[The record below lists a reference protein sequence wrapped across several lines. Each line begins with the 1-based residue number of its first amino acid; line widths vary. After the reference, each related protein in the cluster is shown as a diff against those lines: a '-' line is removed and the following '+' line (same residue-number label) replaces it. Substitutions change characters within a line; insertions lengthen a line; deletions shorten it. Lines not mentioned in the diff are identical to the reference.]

1 MMKRICYFVF
11 LAFMTANV
19 WAEDVKIASPD
30 GKVNVTISDQGGI
43 PTYMITY
50 DGRVMLNPSR
60 LGLKASIGDF
70 TAGITIKEQKQSRID
85 QKYEMT
91 RIKTSQVHYV
101 ATEAV
106 IAMQNAQGWPL
117 TVTFRV
123 SNHDVAFRYT
133 LHRGQNDTPRC
144 ALVYSETSAFNFPQH
159 TTTFIC
165 PQSKP
170 MDGWERTKPSYE
182 EEYKADAAMDL
193 PSQYGQGYTFP
204 CLFHVGND
212 GWVLVSETG
221 TGSNYVGCHLSDYQ
235 KDLGYTIAFPNQDE
249 MNGMGSP
256 YAGIPLPGSTPW
268 RTITMGTT
276 LKPIVETTIPYDLVE
291 PLYQPTHKYKPG
303 RYTWSWLIWQ
313 DESCNYDDQVQF
325 VDLAAT
331 MGYEYCLVDA
341 LWDQRIGREGIEK
354 LSRYACSKGVRLMLW
369 YNSNGMWNDAP
380 QSPVGCMN
388 TSWAREREMKWM
400 EENRIAGIKVDFFG
414 GDKQEM
420 MELYEDILVDA
431 NRHGLQVI
439 FHGCTLPRGWERMY
453 PNYVASEAMLASENV
468 YFTEHHA
475 RQEGFELCTYPFTRN
490 AVGSADW
497 GGVLMNTHMSR
508 DNKSRHPRYTS
519 NVFEM
524 ASALIMQSS
533 INAVVLCPN
542 NLSELQPFE
551 LDFLRELPTTWDE
564 TRFLD
569 GYPTRYVALARR
581 HGSKWYVGA
590 LNGTQEPISMTLD
603 LPMFANQTIT
613 CLTDQPLK
621 KSKKA
626 QENSL
631 QLPTPVQKQLKVPQD
646 GKVQITIQP
655 MGGIVIR

>member
-1 MMKRICYFVF
+1 MKRICYFVF

-70 TAGITIKEQKQSRID
+70 TAGITIKGQKQSRID

-133 LHRGQNDTPRC
+133 LHRGPNDTPRC
-144 ALVYSETSAFNFPQH
+144 ALVYSEASAFNFPQH

-354 LSRYACSKGVRLMLW
+354 LSRYACSKGVQLMLW

-420 MELYEDILVDA
+420 MKLYEDILVDA

-655 MGGIVIR
+655 MGGIIIR

>member
-1 MMKRICYFVF
+1 MKRICYFVF

-30 GKVNVTISDQGGI
+30 GKVNVTVTDQGGI

-50 DGRVMLNPSR
+50 DGRVMLKPSR

-70 TAGITIKEQKQSRID
+70 TAGITIKGQKQSRID

-133 LHRGQNDTPRC
+133 LHRGPNDTPRC
-144 ALVYSETSAFNFPQH
+144 ALVYSEASAFNFPQH

-420 MELYEDILVDA
+420 MKLYEDILVDA

-603 LPMFANQTIT
+603 LSMFANQTMT

-626 QENSL
+626 QDNAQ

-655 MGGIVIR
+655 MGGIIIR

>member
-1 MMKRICYFVF
+1 MKRICYFVF

-19 WAEDVKIASPD
+19 WAEEVKIASPD
-30 GKVNVTISDQGGI
+30 GKVNVTVTDQGGI

-50 DGRVMLNPSR
+50 DGRVMLKPSR

-70 TAGITIKEQKQSRID
+70 TAGITIKGQKQSRID
-85 QKYEMT
+85 QNYEMT

-133 LHRGQNDTPRC
+133 LHRGPNDTPRC
-144 ALVYSETSAFNFPQH
+144 ALVYSEASAFNFPQH

-420 MELYEDILVDA
+420 MKLYEDILVDA

-603 LPMFANQTIT
+603 LSMFANQTMT

-626 QENSL
+626 QENAQ
-631 QLPTPVQKQLKVPQD
+631 QLPTPVQKQLKVPQN

-655 MGGIVIR
+655 MGGIIIR

>member
-1 MMKRICYFVF
+1 MKRICYFVF

-30 GKVNVTISDQGGI
+30 GKVNVTVTDQGGI

-50 DGRVMLNPSR
+50 DGRVMLKPSR

-70 TAGITIKEQKQSRID
+70 TAGITIKGQKQSRID

-221 TGSNYVGCHLSDYQ
+221 TGSNYVGCHLSDYH

-354 LSRYACSKGVRLMLW
+354 LSRYACSKGVQLMLW

-581 HGSKWYVGA
+581 HGNKWYVGA